1 MREEAAQRPG
11 LWAIVQRLALG
22 AIEGG
27 RITMLCPPL
36 SLSTAQKMASGWLA
50 ERFTEALG
58 RSVTVLLQP
67 SEEIAPEA
75 PPATGPSSPT
85 APPTN
90 ADARSA
96 AQAPAAI
103 PTGPDSPINHPLV
116 KRVQEVLSARV
127 VRVRPR
133 TTEPVNPAP
142 PQDPGKGQ

>member
-1 MREEAAQRPG
+1 MRDEAAQRPG

-36 SLSTAQKMASGWLA
+36 SQSTAQKVASGWLA
-50 ERFTEALG
+50 ERFTTALG
-58 RSVTVLLQP
+58 RSVTVVLHP
-67 SEEIAPEA
+67 SEDIAPESLPVTVSPAAITSSANARPAA
-75 PPATGPSSPT
+75 PP
-85 APPTN
+85 
-90 ADARSA
+90 
-96 AQAPAAI
+96 AI

-133 TTEPVNPAP
+133 ATEPVHPAP